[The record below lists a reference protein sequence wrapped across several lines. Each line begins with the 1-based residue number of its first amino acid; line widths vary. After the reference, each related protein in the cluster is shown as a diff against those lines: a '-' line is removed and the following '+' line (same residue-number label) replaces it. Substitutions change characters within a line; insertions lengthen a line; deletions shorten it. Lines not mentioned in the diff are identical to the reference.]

1 MNKQIKQAARFA
13 PHAGSALRQGI
24 TALVAIAGTMDLIP
38 ESKVD
43 STTAAVI
50 VLANIAWSI
59 YAKHQALKAKPPE
72 AKQ

>member
-1 MNKQIKQAARFA
+1 MKEQIKQTV
-13 PHAGSALRQGI
+13 PYAGSALRQGV

-43 STTAAVI
+43 STTAAII

-59 YAKHQALKAKPPE
+59 YAKHKALKAKPPE